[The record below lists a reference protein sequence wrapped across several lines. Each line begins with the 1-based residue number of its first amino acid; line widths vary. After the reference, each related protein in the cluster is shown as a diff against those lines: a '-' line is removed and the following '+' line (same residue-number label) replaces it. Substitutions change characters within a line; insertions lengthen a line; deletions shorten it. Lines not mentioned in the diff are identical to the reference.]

1 MDRDKFFME
10 RALRLAEKG
19 VGSTSPNPMV
29 GAVLVKDGEI
39 IGEGFHKKAG
49 EPHAEVLALKQ
60 AGERARGAE
69 LFVTLEPCSHYGR
82 TPPCVQAIIKAGVI
96 GVVAAMED
104 PNPLVSGRGIKML
117 EEAGIQVRVGVME
130 ERARKLNE
138 VFIKY
143 ITTKKPFVV
152 GKIAQSLDGK
162 IALSSGISRW
172 ITGEPAR
179 IRAHELRSRYDAVMV
194 GIGTVLADDPLL
206 TCRLPGREK
215 DPVKIVVDSTL
226 KIPVNARL
234 FQDSGKVIIAATQK
248 ADRQKMR
255 VLKQLGADII
265 ETESNGG
272 DMVNLPQLFE
282 ILGTMG
288 ITGVLVEG
296 GSRLLAS
303 LSKEEL
309 LDKLIIFVAPRL
321 IGAEGLSSVGNLFVD
336 ELKKTPRFTIGSLE
350 QIGEDIMLEAYKG

>member
-82 TPPCVQAIIKAGVI
+82 TPPCVQAIIKAGVT

-255 VLKQLGADII
+255 VLKELGADII

-336 ELKKTPRFTIGSLE
+336 ELKKTLRFRIDSLE
-350 QIGEDIMLEAYKG
+350 QVGEDIMLEAYKG

>member
-82 TPPCVQAIIKAGVI
+82 TPPCVQAIIKAGVT

-255 VLKQLGADII
+255 VLKELGADII

>member
-82 TPPCVQAIIKAGVI
+82 TPPCVQAIIKAGVT

>member
-82 TPPCVQAIIKAGVI
+82 TPPCVQAIIKAGVT

-255 VLKQLGADII
+255 VLKELGADII

-309 LDKLIIFVAPRL
+309 LDKLIIFMAPRL

-336 ELKKTPRFTIGSLE
+336 ELKKTPRFTIESLE

>member
-82 TPPCVQAIIKAGVI
+82 TPPCVQAIIKAGVT

-255 VLKQLGADII
+255 VLKELGADII

-336 ELKKTPRFTIGSLE
+336 ELKKTPRFRIDSLE
-350 QIGEDIMLEAYKG
+350 QVGEDIMLEAYKG

>member
-82 TPPCVQAIIKAGVI
+82 TPPCVQSIIKAGVT

-179 IRAHELRSRYDAVMV
+179 IRAHELRHRYDAVMV

-215 DPVKIVVDSTL
+215 DPVKIIVDSTL

-255 VLKQLGADII
+255 VLKELGAEIV
-265 ETESNGG
+265 ETKSDGG
-272 DMVNLPQLFE
+272 MVNLPQLFE
-282 ILGTMG
+282 TLGTMS

-309 LDKLIIFVAPRL
+309 LDKLIVFVAPRL
-321 IGAEGLSSVGNLFVD
+321 IGAEGLSSIGNLFVD
-336 ELKKTPRFTIGSLE
+336 ELKKTPRFRIDSLE
-350 QIGEDIMLEAYKG
+350 QVGEDIMLEAYKE

>member
-1 MDRDKFFME
+1 
-10 RALRLAEKG
+10 
-19 VGSTSPNPMV
+19 
-29 GAVLVKDGEI
+29 
-39 IGEGFHKKAG
+39 
-49 EPHAEVLALKQ
+49 
-60 AGERARGAE
+60 
-69 LFVTLEPCSHYGR
+69 
-82 TPPCVQAIIKAGVI
+82 
-96 GVVAAMED
+96 
-104 PNPLVSGRGIKML
+104 
-117 EEAGIQVRVGVME
+117 
-130 ERARKLNE
+130 
-138 VFIKY
+138 
-143 ITTKKPFVV
+143 
-152 GKIAQSLDGK
+152 
-162 IALSSGISRW
+162 
-172 ITGEPAR
+172 
-179 IRAHELRSRYDAVMV
+179 
-194 GIGTVLADDPLL
+194 
-206 TCRLPGREK
+206 
-215 DPVKIVVDSTL
+215 
-226 KIPVNARL
+226 L

>member
-82 TPPCVQAIIKAGVI
+82 TPPCVQAIIKAGVT

-206 TCRLPGREK
+206 TCRLPSREK

-255 VLKQLGADII
+255 VLKELGADII

>member
-1 MDRDKFFME
+1 MDRDNFFME

-19 VGSTSPNPMV
+19 MGSTSPNPMV

-82 TPPCVQAIIKAGVI
+82 TPPCVQAIIKAGVT

-255 VLKQLGADII
+255 VLKELGADII

-321 IGAEGLSSVGNLFVD
+321 IGVEGLSSVGNLFVD